1 MLQGWMSYYD
11 EKIDL
16 WSAGAVLYYLLTGG
30 NHAFNYDKQK
40 DIENAINVGDYGTDI
55 PEYVALKEEDKI
67 LIKGLLTVD
76 TEKRYTV
83 ADAIKHYKKDHGK

>member
-30 NHAFNYDKQK
+30 IHAFNFNIQK
-40 DIENAINVGDYGTDI
+40 DIENAINLG
-55 PEYVALKEEDKI
+55 EYDCEIRE
-67 LIKGLLTVD
+67 
-76 TEKRYTV
+76 Y
-83 ADAIKHYKKDHGK
+83 